1 MNHRQTGA
9 ARRRSNVGWIVAIVV
24 MLAGIA
30 TFVLWPRGPVYAQYA
45 DGVRPTVVFVWSDP
59 TLHHPHG

>member
-1 MNHRQTGA
+1 MSHQQTETS
-9 ARRRSNVGWIVAIVV
+9 RRRSYGGWIVAIVV
-24 MLAGIA
+24 VLVGIA